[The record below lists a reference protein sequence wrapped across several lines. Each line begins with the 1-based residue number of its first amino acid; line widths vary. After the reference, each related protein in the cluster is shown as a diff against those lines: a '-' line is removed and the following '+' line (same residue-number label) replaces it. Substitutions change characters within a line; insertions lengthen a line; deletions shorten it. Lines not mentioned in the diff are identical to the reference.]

1 MSVLPSRPDQASWIK
16 LCLQRETAHYAWQ
29 DKNQY
34 LLSCLPMKASGGAS
48 DCMVSHFAIHLR
60 VLSKV
65 SGSRRAFSQ
74 SLAAIAPISSLVD
87 EQTQWV
93 NLGTY
98 FNHGFVALVCA
109 VVFVLGNPA
118 AAANGIAPIF
128 RHASLGEQSTTTYH
142 HFPIP
147 LFGME
152 TAPATGDVSS
162 RWHAVQAEI
171 EQEEAVLAHCRTEQA
186 CPEEARE
193 LLDIVAEGAD
203 RTARARIGLINRAV
217 NLALTPTSDEVQWG
231 VADHWSPP
239 FETLKTHRG
248 DCEDYAIVKYIALLQ
263 AGLSRDD
270 LKIAILHNFWPSE
283 DHALLAARVNGEW
296 LILDDNK
303 LALVRDTDIIRA
315 QPKFLLDQDGAHR
328 LMPLN
333 RATAGIDTRSS
344 TPATRTANWKL

>member
-1 MSVLPSRPDQASWIK
+1 MSGS
-16 LCLQRETAHYAWQ
+16 
-29 DKNQY
+29 
-34 LLSCLPMKASGGAS
+34 AS
-48 DCMVSHFAIHLR
+48 DPIVSQFAIHLG

-65 SGSRRAFSQ
+65 SCSRRAFSQ
-74 SLAAIAPISSLVD
+74 STAAIAPISSLVD
-87 EQTQWV
+87 EQTQRV

-98 FNHGFVALVCA
+98 FKHGFFALVCA
-109 VVFVLGNPA
+109 VVFVLGKPA
-118 AAANGIAPIF
+118 AAANGIAPIS
-128 RHASLGEQSTTTYH
+128 RHASPGELSTTTYQY
-142 HFPIP
+142 FPTP

-152 TAPATGDVSS
+152 TTPAMGDISS

-171 EQEEAVLAHCRTEQA
+171 EQEEAVLAHCRTEQG

-203 RTARARIGLINRAV
+203 RTGRARIGLINRAV

-239 FETLKTHRG
+239 FETLKTRRG

-270 LKIAILHNFWPSE
+270 LKIAILHNFFPSE

-303 LALVRDTDIIRA
+303 LALVRDIDMVGA
-315 QPKFLLDQDGAHR
+315 QPKFLLDQDGAYR
-328 LMPLN
+328 LMSLN
-333 RATAGIDTRSS
+333 RAAAGIDTRFS
-344 TPATRTANWKL
+344 TPVTRRASRKL